1 MIDTKK
7 NNRGGGAQPAGDGH
21 VRRGMHLHARQRYR
35 AAHRQRHLV
44 AIDACV
50 RLSRSIE
57 EELDRDEEDF
67 SLTVASA
74 GIGSELKC
82 LRQYRKLVGSTVEV
96 LLTSGIKVLAKL
108 DAADD
113 QASPSPTRRA
123 GRQRQKTQ
131 ATGDGDAP
139 LRLQRNQVRAGVA
152 GFQIGTRARTTPDKR
167 RGAAGKNKHKLKTR

>member
-1 MIDTKK
+1 M
-7 NNRGGGAQPAGDGH
+7 
-21 VRRGMHLHARQRYR
+21 
-35 AAHRQRHLV
+35 

-74 GIGSELKC
+74 GIGSELKS
-82 LRQYRKLVGSTVEV
+82 LRQYRKLVGNMVEV

-113 QASPSPTRRA
+113 QGITLSYEEKQAVEGRKRKQLVTVTRRY
-123 GRQRQKTQ
+123 
-131 ATGDGDAP
+131 
-139 LRLQRNQVRAGVA
+139 
-152 GFQIGTRARTTPDKR
+152 GFGEIKSAREWLDFK
-167 RGAAGKNKHKLKTR
+167 